1 MVDFSVSFQ
10 VNKLPGFK
18 SLRNILKFGKSQK
31 IKHKN
36 IQIKDS
42 SKTSFNEFPPPQIKQ
57 RIPGASQEYHK
68 K

>member
-42 SKTSFNEFPPPQIKQ
+42 SKTSFNEFHPPK
-57 RIPGASQEYHK
+57 
-68 K
+68 